1 MDPDQVCQD
10 RIEGGPG
17 VEFFSRK
24 SCHGEKQVEEQTS
37 SRGSRKRSQ
46 RRRLRRSYRGVCGGR
61 VADGRGGKGLES
73 TAGSASR
80 AAATFER
87 KLTDAVWRQRAKWW
101 RRGWDPVVRP
111 GENAE
116 STGEL
121 KT

>member
-1 MDPDQVCQD
+1 VSSFSAERAVMEKSRWRSRPQAGAAG
-10 RIEGGPG
+10 RGRRGGG
-17 VEFFSRK
+17 CGEATEEFAAAAL
-24 SCHGEKQVEEQTS
+24 QM
-37 SRGSRKRSQ
+37 
-46 RRRLRRSYRGVCGGR
+46 
-61 VADGRGGKGLES
+61 AAGGKGLES

>member
-61 VADGRGGKGLES
+61 VADGRGG
-73 TAGSASR
+73 
-80 AAATFER
+80 
-87 KLTDAVWRQRAKWW
+87 QRI
-101 RRGWDPVVRP
+101 
-111 GENAE
+111 GEHSGVSEQSGGNV
-116 STGEL
+116 
-121 KT
+121 